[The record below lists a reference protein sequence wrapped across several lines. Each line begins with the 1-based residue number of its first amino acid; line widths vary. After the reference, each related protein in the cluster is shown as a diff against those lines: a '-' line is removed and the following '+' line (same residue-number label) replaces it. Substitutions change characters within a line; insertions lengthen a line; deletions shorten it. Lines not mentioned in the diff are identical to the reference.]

1 MDKGLVTRLSTIAA
15 EKAKKTVTK
24 IKAALAE
31 EVIMKT
37 GPVSRCNLSH
47 VILTPGK

>member
-31 EVIMKT
+31 EVMTKART
-37 GPVSRCNLSH
+37 VREA
-47 VILTPGK
+47 

>member
-15 EKAKKTVTK
+15 EKAKKTVAK

-31 EVIMKT
+31 EVMMRAGPLSRMK
-37 GPVSRCNLSH
+37 S
-47 VILTPGK
+47 

>member
-31 EVIMKT
+31 EVMIILKKNWLR
-37 GPVSRCNLSH
+37 SISNESH
-47 VILTPGK
+47 SP